1 MKYIKRSAE
10 DVIKKQEKMF
20 KAILITGARQVG
32 KTTMLKNV
40 KSNINYLTL
49 DDMLLNQSAKE
60 DPSLFLKSN
69 KPPIIIDE
77 IQYAPDL
84 LRYIKIEIDK
94 SDKKAMFYL
103 TGSQQFH
110 LMKNVSES
118 LAGRIGILNL
128 LGLSLREIK
137 EIEFNKPFIPTKE
150 YLDKEGDA

>member
-10 DVIKKQEKMF
+10 KVIKKQEKMF
-20 KAILITGARQVG
+20 KAILVTGSRQVG
-32 KTTMLKNV
+32 KTTMLKNI
-40 KSNINYLTL
+40 KSDINYITL
-49 DDMLLNQSAKE
+49 DDMILNQAANE

-84 LRYIKIEIDK
+84 LRYIKIAIDN

-118 LAGRIGILNL
+118 LA
-128 LGLSLREIK
+128 
-137 EIEFNKPFIPTKE
+137 
-150 YLDKEGDA
+150 